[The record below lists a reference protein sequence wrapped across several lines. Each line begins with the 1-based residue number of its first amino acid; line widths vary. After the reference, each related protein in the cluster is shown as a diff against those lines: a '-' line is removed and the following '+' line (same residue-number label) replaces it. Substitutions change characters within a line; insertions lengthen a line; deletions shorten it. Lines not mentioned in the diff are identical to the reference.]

1 VNNNS
6 IIIMENEPLL
16 KRDEY
21 EQQDPFDENDESHN
35 QGTWT
40 GSVFTVMTCAVG
52 SGVLSLR
59 KF

>member
-1 VNNNS
+1 
-6 IIIMENEPLL
+6 MENEPLL

-21 EQQDPFDENDESHN
+21 EVGEDAFVDKDESHN

-59 KF
+59 NFDIYYSL